1 MYLNP
6 RSPIPVSMCGTRA
19 AQKCIW
25 ELGAA
30 IQVSRLPA
38 LAQMRQDMV
47 GTGCLKLQVCLLG
60 SVWIGCRQRRMAC
73 CFGMPCPSP
82 RLTLL
87 LKPSQSCSAQTMHIR
102 FTLSHAWPKMG
113 WIPKET
119 YATKSSCLFSLGDKY
134 LTMAQATGIKQTQIL
149 SRESLAAPTFCLEL
163 AGASWQ
169 SKHSC

>member
-60 SVWIGCRQRRMAC
+60 SVWIGMQAEKD
-73 CFGMPCPSP
+73 GM
-82 RLTLL
+82 LL
-87 LKPSQSCSAQTMHIR
+87 WDPFS
-102 FTLSHAWPKMG
+102 
-113 WIPKET
+113 IPK
-119 YATKSSCLFSLGDKY
+119 AH
-134 LTMAQATGIKQTQIL
+134 
-149 SRESLAAPTFCLEL
+149 LAA
-163 AGASWQ
+163 
-169 SKHSC
+169 